1 MRYCLKGG
9 CHIILENSTNRQQK
23 VPYKR
28 QNAAPPR
35 HDAAEKQIAPMENEK
50 EKKKETGT
58 GTGGFQLPFSI
69 GEMLEGID
77 TDTIL
82 IIMLLAVIYK
92 NEGSSKLLLA
102 LVYLLI

>member
-1 MRYCLKGG
+1 
-9 CHIILENSTNRQQK
+9 
-23 VPYKR
+23 
-28 QNAAPPR
+28 
-35 HDAAEKQIAPMENEK
+35 MENEK

-58 GTGGFQLPFSI
+58 GAGGFQLPFSI

>member
-1 MRYCLKGG
+1 M
-9 CHIILENSTNRQQK
+9 ENSTNRQQK

-58 GTGGFQLPFSI
+58 GAGGFQLPFGI
-69 GEMLEGID
+69 GEILEGID

-82 IIMLLAVIYK
+82 IMILLAVIYK